1 MYKTDIMF
9 PRAEWRKLRESL
21 KAVPKE
27 FQQKITRETTAM
39 VNDAVEVFEQYP
51 GPVKTPIK
59 WTSRKQQRWYF
70 WTRGGFYG
78 PGRPNSFQRYKR
90 TGGLANDWR
99 VVRTGNQYESTLT
112 FSNANPY
119 LRYVIGRDQQGF
131 HKNTGWRPL
140 ALTQDAVR
148 QKVRRRITRL
158 MVLTVAEATRGKP

>member
-1 MYKTDIMF
+1 MYKTEVMF

-51 GPVKTPIK
+51 GPVKKPIR
-59 WTSRKQQRWYF
+59 WTSKKQRRAYF
-70 WTRGGFYG
+70 ATKGFGKGIPY
-78 PGRPNSFQRYKR
+78 RR

-119 LRYVIGRDQQGF
+119 LPYVIGRWQQGF

-140 ALTQDAVR
+140 KLTQDAVR